1 MSPQFLL
8 THIFFLNLRFH
19 LSILV
24 LWGWGEDVGVGE
36 GVCMHTRVPVPC
48 VYECHQCQLIQARYY
63 QLKDPLPLPSCLRNR
78 APKVTKAPLR
88 RFRVTGIIRMPRNT
102 HCPESVASSYLL
114 QTPPWLPTFEHPGN
128 SNYL

>member
-36 GVCMHTRVPVPC
+36 GVCMHTH
-48 VYECHQCQLIQARYY
+48 EWSQAFHLGAY
-63 QLKDPLPLPSCLRNR
+63 
-78 APKVTKAPLR
+78 
-88 RFRVTGIIRMPRNT
+88 
-102 HCPESVASSYLL
+102 
-114 QTPPWLPTFEHPGN
+114 
-128 SNYL
+128 